1 MSLPEEV
8 IEILKTTQTIAVVG
22 LSAKPERPSHYVSL
36 YLQHH
41 GYRILPVNPGLHHV
55 LGQPC
60 VARLED
66 LTEAVDLV
74 LCFRRSEFIPDIAK
88 SAIAIGAKAFW
99 MQLGIANEEAADK
112 LMAAGLNVVQ
122 DRCMMVVHKEWK
134 AR

>member
-1 MSLPEEV
+1 MSLPDEV

-41 GYRILPVNPGLHHV
+41 GYRILPVHPALKHV
-55 LGQPC
+55 LGHPC
-60 VARLED
+60 VARLEE
-66 LTEAVDLV
+66 LTEPVDLV
-74 LCFRRSEFIPDIAK
+74 LCFRRSEHIPPLADA
-88 SAIAIGAKAFW
+88 AIAIGAKALW

-112 LMAAGLNVVQ
+112 LLAAGVPVVQ
-122 DRCMMVVHKEWK
+122 DRCMMVDHKVWK

>member
-1 MSLPEEV
+1 MSLPEEI

-22 LSAKPERPSHYVSL
+22 LSANPERPSHYVSL

-41 GYRILPVNPGLHHV
+41 GYRILPVNPNLQHV

-66 LTEAVDLV
+66 LSEPVDLV
-74 LCFRRSEFIPDIAK
+74 LCFRRSEYIPVIAK
-88 SAIAIGAKAFW
+88 SAIAIGAKSFW
-99 MQLGIANEEAADK
+99 MQLGIANEESADK

-122 DRCMMVVHKEWK
+122 DRCMMVAHREWK